1 MSSSPSLPG
10 SAPGAAI
17 GPPARP
23 LRRDAELNRTRIL
36 TAARELFVERG
47 VDVGV
52 EEIARQAGVGM
63 GTLYRRF
70 PNKDALIEAVLDP
83 IADGIR
89 ELAAQIAAVEPP
101 EHALRC
107 FLTRI
112 LLADPLHRLFLSPR
126 TWRGPAARALGAEV
140 FPLIVTMLEAAKR
153 AGGVR
158 EDVVAADVLVMLWS
172 VRTVTE
178 LTDQAAPESGRRSL
192 EIMLAGIRPDDRNTR
207 LPAPSA
213 AFTTLAGT
221 VAAGTVRVGG
231 VESGAG

>member
-1 MSSSPSLPG
+1 MSSSPSRSA
-10 SAPGAAI
+10 SAPEAAV

-70 PNKDALIEAVLDP
+70 PNKDALIEAVLHP

-89 ELAAQIAAVEPP
+89 ELAAQVAAVEPP

-112 LLADPLHRLFLSPR
+112 LLADPFHRLFLSPR
-126 TWRGPAARALGAEV
+126 TWRSPGARALGAEV
-140 FPLIVTMLEAAKR
+140 LPLIVTMLEAAKR
-153 AGGVR
+153 AGAVR
-158 EDVVAADVLVMLWS
+158 EDVVAADVLVMVWS

-178 LTDQAAPESGRRSL
+178 LTDQAAPESWRRAL

-213 AFTTLAGT
+213 SFTTLGGT
-221 VAAGTVRVGG
+221 LPGGAVGVRGEDVG
-231 VESGAG
+231 

>member
-1 MSSSPSLPG
+1 MSA
-10 SAPGAAI
+10 SASGAAAI

-23 LRRDAELNRTRIL
+23 LRRDAELNRARIL
-36 TAARELFVERG
+36 AAARELFVERG

-70 PNKDALIEAVLDP
+70 PNKDALVEAVLHP
-83 IADGIR
+83 IAAGIR
-89 ELAAQIAAVEPP
+89 ELAAQIAADEPP

-112 LLADPLHRLFLSPR
+112 LLADPSHRLFLSPR
-126 TWRGPAARALGAEV
+126 TWHGPAARTLGAEV
-140 FPLIVTMLEAAKR
+140 VPLIAAMLEAAKQT
-153 AGGVR
+153 GTVR
-158 EDVVAADVLVMLWS
+158 EDVVVADVLVMVWS

-178 LTDQAAPESGRRSL
+178 LTGRIAPESWRRSL
-192 EIMLAGIRPDDRNTR
+192 EIMLAGFRPDDRNPR

-213 AFTTLAGT
+213 AFATLGGT
-221 VAAGTVRVGG
+221 APGEAVGVSA
-231 VESGAG
+231 VELGGADVG